1 MSNIYKAVVSFEN
14 QTPPAELN
22 PLLLKPDFNL
32 RTGIADF
39 SKYFPDPTSLE
50 KDLIILASTIYACD
64 LAFKRGER
72 EEITRSIEVTIPV
85 VNFHAFE
92 RLNDQLV
99 QILWLLSHDNWI
111 INFTQLKTS
120 ESQEQQ
126 REWKQ
131 SVGKTLLFSGGLD
144 SLAGA
149 VDLMDEFGVEAVQL
163 ASHITAN
170 PTTRSSQQNL
180 IDYLKNHYK
189 AEPDWVVIRTG
200 GRKNKGFDFPS
211 DDARE
216 ETQRTRSF
224 MFLTIAALA
233 ARRRGKS
240 ELVMIAENGQM
251 AIHLPLSAS
260 RIGAFSTHT
269 AHPEFVHEVGNYF
282 TNLLRFPIE
291 ISNPYL
297 YNTKA
302 ETISKLVKY
311 HSKAVEISVSCWRG
325 SRLSKEYN
333 HCGDCVPCLIRRI
346 STEYGGLKIH
356 EFARD
361 LLNEDLDKLKTD
373 DEGRRNISE
382 LAEFAKTFAIF
393 NDADLEFNYPDLIS
407 PFINQ
412 EMAVKMYRRFAQET
426 RAIFS
431 KYPSANKLLGPDIS
445 TVAKTT
451 PQKVKPDDAKKGKS
465 NLKAEP
471 NNKRQ
476 KKK

>member
-1 MSNIYKAVVSFEN
+1 MNNNYTAVVSFED
-14 QTPPAELN
+14 QSPSAELN

-39 SKYFPDPTSLE
+39 SKYFSNPTSLE

-85 VNFHAFE
+85 INLHAFE

-99 QILWLLSHDNWI
+99 QILWLLSHDNWT
-111 INFTQLKTS
+111 INFTPLYS
-120 ESQEQQ
+120 EDNPEQQ

-131 SVGKTLLFSGGLD
+131 SIGKTLLFSGGLD

-170 PTTRSSQQNL
+170 PITRSSQQNL
-180 IDYLKNHYK
+180 IEYLKNHYK
-189 AEPDWVVIRTG
+189 GEPDWVVIRTG
-200 GRKNKGFDFPS
+200 GRKNKGFNFPS

-251 AIHLPLSAS
+251 AIHLPLSLS

-282 TNLLRFPIE
+282 TNLLGFPIE
-291 ISNPYL
+291 ITNPYL
-297 YNTKA
+297 YKTKA
-302 ETISKLVKY
+302 ETISKLVKF
-311 HSKAVEISVSCWRG
+311 HPKAVEISVSCWRG
-325 SRLSKEYN
+325 SRLSKDYN

-346 STEYGGLKIH
+346 STEYGGLNIP

-382 LAEFAKTFAIF
+382 LAEFSKTFAIF
-393 NDADLEFNYPDLIS
+393 NDADIEFNYPDLIS
-407 PFINQ
+407 RYFDQ

-426 RAIFS
+426 RAVFN
-431 KYPSANKLLGPDIS
+431 KYPFANKLLGPDIS
-445 TVAKTT
+445 TVAKVI
-451 PQKVKPDDAKKGKS
+451 PQKVKPKDKEEGKS
-465 NLKAEP
+465 NLKTETHK
-471 NNKRQ
+471 KRQ

>member
-1 MSNIYKAVVSFEN
+1 MSNNYKAVVSFEH
-14 QTPPAELN
+14 QTPSAELN

-50 KDLIILASTIYACD
+50 KDLLVLASTIYACD

-99 QILWLLSHDNWI
+99 QILWLLSHDNWV
-111 INFTQLKTS
+111 INFTPLNNS
-120 ESQEQQ
+120 NNPEQQ
-126 REWKQ
+126 QEWKQ

-180 IDYLKNHYK
+180 IEYLKNQYK
-189 AEPDWVVIRTG
+189 SEPEWVVVRTG
-200 GRKNKGFDFPS
+200 GRKNKGFNFPS
-211 DDARE
+211 DDERE

-251 AIHLPLSAS
+251 AIHLPLSVS

-269 AHPEFVHEVGNYF
+269 AHPEFVHEVGTYF

-291 ISNPYL
+291 IFNPYL
-297 YNTKA
+297 YKTKG
-302 ETISKLVKY
+302 ETISKLVKS

-325 SRLSKEYN
+325 SRLSKEFN

-346 STEYGGLKIH
+346 SNEFGGLILP

-361 LLNEDLDKLKTD
+361 LLNEDIDKLRSD
-373 DEGRRNISE
+373 DEGRRNVSE
-382 LAEFAKTFAIF
+382 LAEFAKTFDIF
-393 NDADLEFNYPDLIS
+393 NDADIEFNYPDLIS
-407 PFINQ
+407 PFIDQ

-426 RAIFS
+426 RAVFS
-431 KYPSANKLLGPDIS
+431 KYPSAKKLLGPDTNS
-445 TVAKTT
+445 VAKTI
-451 PQKVKPDDAKKGKS
+451 PQKLKSKNTKEAKSDLRKKPDIKSKK
-465 NLKAEP
+465 
-471 NNKRQ
+471 
-476 KKK
+476 